1 MAKSDAVNKY
11 NNSGNLQIV
20 SFILSITLALTELR
34 RIPHQRKTTRRFRF
48 FLRVWRRSGGALYYR
63 SGNKMIVV
71 SVTTSPGFRA
81 SAPKE
86 LWEGNY
92 SGAPCGI
99 ARSQFIQTMMSHW
112 MDSAFSWFA
121 TMTASRP
128 NVLSLTQLGGRT

>member
-92 SGAPCGI
+92 SDGL
-99 ARSQFIQTMMSHW
+99 ARH
-112 MDSAFSWFA
+112 A
-121 TMTASRP
+121 
-128 NVLSLTQLGGRT
+128 VLPGVSSSNYDVTLDGQRF